1 MNKAGVN
8 LFHYKHP
15 FLLAMYPGAQPLGNT
30 VGICSASIDFAK
42 KFSKM
47 VISIFSPFSNV

>member
-15 FLLAMYPGAQPLGNT
+15 FLLGMYPRAQPLGNT

-47 VISIFSPFSNV
+47 VVSIYSPFSNV